1 MVQYVITPWR
11 TRRELIQ
18 VREKLYQNTE
28 TGPPNDTHRRQA
40 VCLISVWMQRGNCP
54 HLVESSAIIT
64 SAILNDVPG
73 NSSYCVR
80 AAYSAAFCRFVTGL
94 LDSHQDKRRKLSMYS
109 IAKTI
114 GLPATY
120 VELRHQAT
128 HEELPSLPKL
138 RIAARK
144 ALKWIWD
151 FYWVD
156 LSVGEEDDDC
166 KTFVRGVLAQKDQGI
181 NLNMIKD
188 RLEIFGRDDLLRT
201 LDELEESSED
211 PMTLLQALKFRQK
224 ISDWEGSKSSKSNAS
239 SIPGTAGQDLDDFRA
254 EIIRMDHDLD
264 GNNASLQVD
273 TGHKSSTNKTEKG
286 WTRWEGPWIPKP
298 IGIL

>member
-11 TRRELIQ
+11 YRRELIQ

-28 TGPPNDTHRRQA
+28 TAPSNDTHRRQA
-40 VCLISVWMQRGNCP
+40 VSLISVWMQRGNCP
-54 HLVESSAIIT
+54 HLVESTAIIT

-80 AAYSAAFCRFVTGL
+80 AAYSAAFSRFVTGL
-94 LDSHQDKRRKLSMYS
+94 LDSHQDKRRKVSMYS

-144 ALKWIWD
+144 ALQWIWD

-156 LSVGEEDDDC
+156 LTIDEGDDAC
-166 KTFVRGVLAQKDQGI
+166 KTFVRGVLEGEGI
-181 NLNMIKD
+181 NLMMIKD
-188 RLEIFGRDDLLRT
+188 RLEAYGRDDLIRA

-211 PMTLLQALKFRQK
+211 PLLLLQALKFRQK
-224 ISDWEGSKSSKSNAS
+224 ILDWEESKSPKCS
-239 SIPGTAGQDLDDFRA
+239 T
-254 EIIRMDHDLD
+254 
-264 GNNASLQVD
+264 
-273 TGHKSSTNKTEKG
+273 SSTSDTKNEDHRPSTDNTEKG
-286 WTRWEGPWIPKP
+286 WARWEGPWVPKP
-298 IGIL
+298 IGVL

>member
-28 TGPPNDTHRRQA
+28 TAPPNDTHRRQA

-54 HLVESSAIIT
+54 HLVESTAIIT

-94 LDSHQDKRRKLSMYS
+94 LDSHQDKRRKSSMYS

-151 FYWVD
+151 FYWAD
-156 LSVGEEDDDC
+156 LSIDEKDDDC
-166 KTFVRGVLAQKDQGI
+166 KTFVRGILEEEGI

-188 RLEIFGRDDLLRT
+188 RLEAYGRDDLLRA

-211 PMTLLQALKFRQK
+211 PLALLQALKFRQK
-224 ISDWEGSKSSKSNAS
+224 IFDWEETKSSKSKAS
-239 SIPGTAGQDLDDFRA
+239 SNPDATTGDLDDFRA
-254 EIIRMDHDLD
+254 EMMRMEHNLD
-264 GNNASLQVD
+264 GDAASMQVD
-273 TGHKSSTNKTEKG
+273 MDHKSSTGKTEKG
-286 WTRWEGPWIPKP
+286 WTRWEGPWVPKP
-298 IGIL
+298 IGVL

>member
-11 TRRELIQ
+11 TRRELIK

-28 TGPPNDTHRRQA
+28 TTPPNDTHRRQA

-54 HLVESSAIIT
+54 HLVESTAIIT
-64 SAILNDVPG
+64 SAILNDIPG

-80 AAYSAAFCRFVTGL
+80 AAYSAAFSRFVTGL

-114 GLPATY
+114 GFTGHIRRTSTSSY
-120 VELRHQAT
+120 

-138 RIAARK
+138 RIAAGK

-151 FYWVD
+151 FYWAD
-156 LSVGEEDDDC
+156 LTINEEDDDC
-166 KTFVRGVLAQKDQGI
+166 KIF
-181 NLNMIKD
+181 N
-188 RLEIFGRDDLLRT
+188 RLEAYGRDELVRA

-211 PMTLLQALKFRQK
+211 PLILLQALKFRQK
-224 ISDWEGSKSSKSNAS
+224 ILDWEESKTSKSIAS
-239 SIPGTAGQDLDDFRA
+239 SVPDTNPEDLQGFRA
-254 EIIRMDHDLD
+254 GIMSMEHDLD
-264 GNNASLQVD
+264 GAATAMQMDKDHSPPTEN
-273 TGHKSSTNKTEKG
+273 TEKG
-286 WTRWEGPWIPKP
+286 WARWEGPWVPKP
-298 IGIL
+298 IGVL